1 MKEFKIIHKERLVG
15 TYYIEADDVHD
26 AVKKYWNMVISGEI
40 DYSDMDVIDSSD
52 EVEEVE
58 Q

>member
-1 MKEFKIIHKERLVG
+1 MKEFKITHKERLVG
-15 TYYIEADDVHD
+15 TYYIEADDVYD
-26 AVKKYWNMVISGEI
+26 AVNKYWSMVMAGEI

-52 EVEEVE
+52 EIEEVE